1 MRVLE
6 GDEERLGEEHMQ
18 RAIVQARNATCARR
32 HCGAVVVK
40 DGVVL
45 GEGFNSPAG
54 GDRSVVRCQ
63 YDKTQYHPKVT
74 DKTCC
79 MHAEVR
85 AMLMA
90 LRQYPEKV
98 PGATLFFVSVDALGE
113 KQFSRNPYCTVC
125 SKLALDVGLK
135 EFVLW
140 HRSGITAYN
149 TAEYNELSYAYTE
162 QAPEDVSGSNENR
175 RG

>member
-1 MRVLE
+1 
-6 GDEERLGEEHMQ
+6 MQ

-40 DGVVL
+40 DGVIL

-63 YDKTQYHPKVT
+63 CNKTQYHPKVT

-85 AMLMA
+85 AMLAA
-90 LRQYPEKV
+90 LSRYSEKV
-98 PGATLFFVSVDALGE
+98 PGATLFFASVDSNGRKL
-113 KQFSRNPYCTVC
+113 FSSHPYCTLC
-125 SKLALDVGLK
+125 SKMALDIGLK

-140 HRSGITAYN
+140 HATGITAYA
-149 TAEYNELSYAYTE
+149 TAEYNELSYAYQE
-162 QAPEDVSGSNENR
+162 SPSLVP
-175 RG
+175 